1 MVAKPDFCEHIQEIR
16 SVKVPQPN
24 PHSFFY
30 SFTDYDKQK
39 TPEIP
44 KPLEEYINHLAKTG
58 ETLFPWPKIRGV
70 LRHKLELVIANFK
83 EVCPTE
89 NLPPCPN
96 VEPFKFEIVRDK
108 ILQQFDSFTW

>member
-1 MVAKPDFCEHIQEIR
+1 LYFTLI
-16 SVKVPQPN
+16 
-24 PHSFFY
+24 FFP
-30 SFTDYDKQK
+30 DYDKQK

-44 KPLEEYINHLAKTG
+44 KNLEEYINHLAKTG
-58 ETLFPWPKIRGV
+58 ETLFPWLKIRGV

-96 VEPFKFEIVRDK
+96 VEPFNFEIVKDK

>member
-1 MVAKPDFCEHIQEIR
+1 MFLNV
-16 SVKVPQPN
+16 VQPN
-24 PHSFFY
+24 LYFTLIFF
-30 SFTDYDKQK
+30 SDYDKQK
-39 TPEIP
+39 TPEMIP
-44 KPLEEYINHLAKTG
+44 KNLEEFINHLAKTG
-58 ETLFPWPKIRGV
+58 ETLFPWLKIRGV

-96 VEPFKFEIVRDK
+96 VEPFNFEIVKDK